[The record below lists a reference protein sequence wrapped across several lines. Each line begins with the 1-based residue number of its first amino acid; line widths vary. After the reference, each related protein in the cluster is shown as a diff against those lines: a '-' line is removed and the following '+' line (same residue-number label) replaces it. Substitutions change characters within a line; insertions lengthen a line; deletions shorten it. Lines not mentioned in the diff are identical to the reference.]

1 MNKKSVFASFALL
14 TIAISACAPA
24 ATYAPTA
31 APQEPYYLEEPA
43 AEAEAPMLI
52 NPPAVADSAPMPT
65 MAPVQA
71 QPSAG
76 MAYPTP
82 APTTIIDNGNE
93 FQDYGI
99 NGYENSAADHLS
111 TFALDVDTGS
121 YSMTRQYL
129 EQGSLPPA
137 ESIRVEEFIN
147 SFDPGYA
154 APEDQAFSLYADGAP
169 SPFMNDGTYLIR
181 FGVQGYKV
189 PDYARKPAMLTFVID
204 VSGSMGMDNRLG
216 LVKQS
221 LNLLVDRLN
230 GEDSVAIVVYGTQA
244 HMVLEPT
251 NGSQKKVIK
260 NAINRLE
267 TEGSTNAEAGL
278 RMGYK
283 MAMQTYRGE
292 AINRVILCSDG
303 VANTGSTEWE
313 QILNYV
319 HGYVEEGITLTSM
332 GFGMGNYNDVLMEQL
347 ADNGDGNYA
356 YIDDLDE
363 ARELFVDDLT
373 STLQVIARDAKI
385 QIDFNPEVVSYY
397 RLIGYE
403 NRAIA
408 DEDFRDNSVDAGEI
422 GAGHSA
428 VALYAIHFVPG
439 AEGRIATMQLRWQDP
454 DSYEVQELNGNIN
467 TWDLGEDYETMSPS
481 YQQAVTVMQF
491 AEVLR
496 QSPWGE
502 ETSLKQV
509 RKFAENLRWT
519 TSDPDVIE
527 FIDLVERAEDL
538 NWGW

>member
-1 MNKKSVFASFALL
+1 
-14 TIAISACAPA
+14 
-24 ATYAPTA
+24 
-31 APQEPYYLEEPA
+31 
-43 AEAEAPMLI
+43 
-52 NPPAVADSAPMPT
+52 
-65 MAPVQA
+65 
-71 QPSAG
+71 
-76 MAYPTP
+76 
-82 APTTIIDNGNE
+82 
-93 FQDYGI
+93 
-99 NGYENSAADHLS
+99 
-111 TFALDVDTGS
+111 
-121 YSMTRQYL
+121 
-129 EQGSLPPA
+129 
-137 ESIRVEEFIN
+137 
-147 SFDPGYA
+147 
-154 APEDQAFSLYADGAP
+154 
-169 SPFMNDGTYLIR
+169 
-181 FGVQGYKV
+181 
-189 PDYARKPAMLTFVID
+189 
-204 VSGSMGMDNRLG
+204 
-216 LVKQS
+216 
-221 LNLLVDRLN
+221 
-230 GEDSVAIVVYGTQA
+230 
-244 HMVLEPT
+244 
-251 NGSQKKVIK
+251 
-260 NAINRLE
+260 
-267 TEGSTNAEAGL
+267 
-278 RMGYK
+278 
-283 MAMQTYRGE
+283 
-292 AINRVILCSDG
+292 
-303 VANTGSTEWE
+303 
-313 QILNYV
+313 
-319 HGYVEEGITLTSM
+319 M

-428 VALYAIHFVPG
+428 VALYAVHFAPG

-454 DSYEVQELNGNIN
+454 DNYEVQELNGNLN